1 MNFFKK
7 REYESKVHVS
17 FPEKGFMDQQ
27 QHPFGDEELPFEF
40 RHKPVDEQLQQDN
53 WRGVEE
59 AIRQPEEV
67 QVRRLSWLPA
77 SLAAASLIL
86 VVVGIWWVETRT
98 GTPLMSM
105 EKTSYGEIKTILL
118 PDSSVVMLNGNS
130 SLRMLQQW
138 GAGDNREVWLD
149 GEAYF
154 QVQKQHAARKGFVVH
169 TKQVDVEVL
178 GTKFNVNT
186 RRLQSIVSLEEGKV
200 RLSVHGEVS
209 MVNKDSSIV
218 MRPGQTVVVDASS
231 MPKVNEER
239 NVTAHSGWTK
249 NEFHFDNTSL
259 AEIARLM
266 EDTYG
271 YKMTVADTSLW
282 RLSISG
288 DLRASNIQELIKV
301 LEVTL
306 KTTMRIDR
314 ERKTI
319 YVTRP

>member
-1 MNFFKK
+1 
-7 REYESKVHVS
+7 
-17 FPEKGFMDQQ
+17 MDEQ
-27 QHPFGDEELPFEF
+27 QHPLGHGEFPFEF
-40 RHKPVDEQLQQDN
+40 RPRPVDEQLQQDN
-53 WRGVEE
+53 WRAVDE
-59 AIRQPEEV
+59 AIRQQEETP
-67 QVRRLSWLPA
+67 VRRLPWLRA
-77 SLAAASLIL
+77 SLAAASLLL
-86 VVVGIWWVETRT
+86 VVAGIWYMATRP
-98 GTPLMSM
+98 GTPLMAM
-105 EKTSYGEIKTILL
+105 EKTSYGEVKTILL
-118 PDSSVVMLNGNS
+118 PDSSVVTLNGNS

-138 GAGDNREVWLD
+138 GPGDNREVWLD

-154 QVQKQHAARKGFVVH
+154 QVQKQHAARTGFVVH
-169 TKQVDVEVL
+169 TSQVDVEVL
-178 GTKFNVNT
+178 GTRFNVNT
-186 RRLQSIVSLEEGKV
+186 RRQQSIVSLEEGKV

-209 MVNKDSSIV
+209 LVNKDSAIV

-231 MPKVNEER
+231 SPKVNEDR

-271 YKMTVADTSLW
+271 YKMTVSDTSLW
-282 RLSISG
+282 KLSISG

-314 ERKTI
+314 DRKTI

>member
-1 MNFFKK
+1 
-7 REYESKVHVS
+7 
-17 FPEKGFMDQQ
+17 MDQQ
-27 QHPFGDEELPFEF
+27 QHSFGNGELPFEF
-40 RHKPVDEQLQQDN
+40 RPRPVDEQLQEDN
-53 WRGVEE
+53 WRTIEE
-59 AIRQPEEV
+59 AIRRPEEV
-67 QVRRLSWLPA
+67 PVRRFAWLQA
-77 SLAAASLIL
+77 SLIAASLVLI
-86 VVVGIWWVETRT
+86 VVGIWYVGART
-98 GTPLMSM
+98 GTPLMAL

-130 SLRMLQQW
+130 SIRMLQQW
-138 GAGDNREVWLD
+138 RSGDNREVWLD

-178 GTKFNVNT
+178 GTRFNVNT

-209 MVNKDSSIV
+209 VVNKDSSIV
-218 MRPGQTVVVDASS
+218 MRPGQTAVVDASS
-231 MPKVNEER
+231 TPKVNEDR

-271 YKMTVADTSLW
+271 YRITVADTSLW

-301 LEVTL
+301 MEVTL
-306 KTTMRIDR
+306 KVTMRIDR

>member
-1 MNFFKK
+1 
-7 REYESKVHVS
+7 
-17 FPEKGFMDQQ
+17 MDEQ
-27 QHPFGDEELPFEF
+27 QHPLGHGEFPFEF
-40 RHKPVDEQLQQDN
+40 RPRPEDEQLQQDN
-53 WRGVEE
+53 WRAVEE
-59 AIRQPEEV
+59 AIRQQEETP
-67 QVRRLSWLPA
+67 VRRLPWLRA
-77 SLAAASLIL
+77 SLAAASLL
-86 VVVGIWWVETRT
+86 VVVAGIWYMATRP
-98 GTPLMSM
+98 GTPLMAM
-105 EKTSYGEIKTILL
+105 EKTSYGEVKTILL
-118 PDSSVVMLNGNS
+118 PDSSVVTLNGNS

-138 GAGDNREVWLD
+138 GPGDNREVWLD

-154 QVQKQHAARKGFVVH
+154 QVQKQHAARTGFVVH
-169 TKQVDVEVL
+169 TSQVDVEVL
-178 GTKFNVNT
+178 GTRFNVNT
-186 RRLQSIVSLEEGKV
+186 RRQQSIVSLEEGKV

-209 MVNKDSSIV
+209 LVNKDSAIV

-231 MPKVNEER
+231 SPKVNEDR

-271 YKMTVADTSLW
+271 YKMTVSDTSLW
-282 RLSISG
+282 KLSISG

-314 ERKTI
+314 DRKTI

>member
-1 MNFFKK
+1 
-7 REYESKVHVS
+7 
-17 FPEKGFMDQQ
+17 MDEQ
-27 QHPFGDEELPFEF
+27 QHPLGHGEFPFEF
-40 RHKPVDEQLQQDN
+40 RPRPVDEQLQQDN
-53 WRGVEE
+53 WRAVDE
-59 AIRQPEEV
+59 AIRQQEETP
-67 QVRRLSWLPA
+67 VRRLPWLRA
-77 SLAAASLIL
+77 SLAAASLL
-86 VVVGIWWVETRT
+86 VVVAGIWYMATRP
-98 GTPLMSM
+98 GTPLMAM
-105 EKTSYGEIKTILL
+105 EKTSYGEVKTILL
-118 PDSSVVMLNGNS
+118 PDSSVVTLNGNS

-138 GAGDNREVWLD
+138 GPGDNREVWLD

-154 QVQKQHAARKGFVVH
+154 QVQKQHAARTGFVVH
-169 TKQVDVEVL
+169 TSQVDVEVL
-178 GTKFNVNT
+178 GTRFNVNT
-186 RRLQSIVSLEEGKV
+186 RRQQSIVSLEEGKV

-209 MVNKDSSIV
+209 LVNKDSAIV

-231 MPKVNEER
+231 SPKVNEDR

-271 YKMTVADTSLW
+271 YKMTVSDTSLW
-282 RLSISG
+282 KLSISG

-314 ERKTI
+314 DRKTI

>member
-1 MNFFKK
+1 
-7 REYESKVHVS
+7 
-17 FPEKGFMDQQ
+17 MDEQ
-27 QHPFGDEELPFEF
+27 QHPLGHGEFPFEF
-40 RHKPVDEQLQQDN
+40 RPRPVDEQLQQDN
-53 WRGVEE
+53 WRAVEE
-59 AIRQPEEV
+59 AIRQQEETP
-67 QVRRLSWLPA
+67 VRRLPWLRA
-77 SLAAASLIL
+77 SLAAASLL
-86 VVVGIWWVETRT
+86 VVVAGIWYMATRP
-98 GTPLMSM
+98 GTPLMAM
-105 EKTSYGEIKTILL
+105 EKTSYGEVKTILL
-118 PDSSVVMLNGNS
+118 PDSSVVTLNGNS

-138 GAGDNREVWLD
+138 GPGDNREVWLD

-154 QVQKQHAARKGFVVH
+154 QVQKQHAARTGFVVH
-169 TKQVDVEVL
+169 TSQVDVEVL
-178 GTKFNVNT
+178 GTRFNVNT
-186 RRLQSIVSLEEGKV
+186 RRQQSIVSLEEGKV

-209 MVNKDSSIV
+209 LVNKDSAIV

-231 MPKVNEER
+231 SPKVNEDR

-271 YKMTVADTSLW
+271 YKMTVSDTSLW
-282 RLSISG
+282 KLSISG

-314 ERKTI
+314 DRKTI

>member
-1 MNFFKK
+1 
-7 REYESKVHVS
+7 
-17 FPEKGFMDQQ
+17 MDEQ
-27 QHPFGDEELPFEF
+27 QHPLGHGEFPFEF
-40 RHKPVDEQLQQDN
+40 RPRPEDEQLQQDN
-53 WRGVEE
+53 WRAVEE
-59 AIRQPEEV
+59 AIRQQEETP
-67 QVRRLSWLPA
+67 VRRLPWLRA
-77 SLAAASLIL
+77 SLAAASLL
-86 VVVGIWWVETRT
+86 VVVAGIWYMATRP
-98 GTPLMSM
+98 GTPLMAM
-105 EKTSYGEIKTILL
+105 EKTSYGEVKTILL
-118 PDSSVVMLNGNS
+118 PDSSVVTLNGNS

-138 GAGDNREVWLD
+138 GPGDNREVWLD

-154 QVQKQHAARKGFVVH
+154 QVQKQHAARTGFVVH
-169 TKQVDVEVL
+169 TSQVDVEVL
-178 GTKFNVNT
+178 GTRFNVNT
-186 RRLQSIVSLEEGKV
+186 RRQQSIVSLEEGKV

-209 MVNKDSSIV
+209 LVNKDSAIV

-231 MPKVNEER
+231 SPKVYEDR

-271 YKMTVADTSLW
+271 YKMTVSDTSLW
-282 RLSISG
+282 KLSISG

-314 ERKTI
+314 DRKTI

>member
-1 MNFFKK
+1 
-7 REYESKVHVS
+7 
-17 FPEKGFMDQQ
+17 MDEQ
-27 QHPFGDEELPFEF
+27 QHPFGNGELPFEF
-40 RHKPVDEQLQQDN
+40 RPRPADEQLRQDN
-53 WRGVEE
+53 WKAVEE
-59 AIRQPEEV
+59 AIRRQEEIP
-67 QVRRLSWLPA
+67 VRRLPWLRA
-77 SLAAASLIL
+77 SLAAASILLIA
-86 VVVGIWWVETRT
+86 VGLWWVGTRT
-98 GTPLMSM
+98 GTPLMSQ
-105 EKTSYGEIKTILL
+105 EGTSYGEIKTILL

-138 GAGDNREVWLD
+138 GPRDKREVWLD

-154 QVQKQHAARKGFVVH
+154 QVQKQHSAAKGFIVH

-178 GTKFNVNT
+178 GTRFNVNT
-186 RRLQSIVSLEEGKV
+186 RRQQSVVSLEEGKV

-209 MVNKDSSIV
+209 VVNKDAAIV

-231 MPKVNEER
+231 APKVNEEK

-259 AEIARLM
+259 AEIARLLG
-266 EDTYG
+266 DTYG
-271 YKMTVADTSLW
+271 YKMVVADSSLW
-282 RLSISG
+282 KLSISG

-306 KTTMRIDR
+306 KITMRLER
-314 ERKTI
+314 EGKTI

>member
-1 MNFFKK
+1 
-7 REYESKVHVS
+7 
-17 FPEKGFMDQQ
+17 MDEQ
-27 QHPFGDEELPFEF
+27 QHPLGHGEFPFEF
-40 RHKPVDEQLQQDN
+40 RPRPVDEQLQQDN
-53 WRGVEE
+53 WRAVEE
-59 AIRQPEEV
+59 AIRQQEETP
-67 QVRRLSWLPA
+67 VRRLPWLRA
-77 SLAAASLIL
+77 SLAAASLL
-86 VVVGIWWVETRT
+86 VVVAGIWYMATRP
-98 GTPLMSM
+98 GTPLMAM
-105 EKTSYGEIKTILL
+105 EKTSYGEVKTILL
-118 PDSSVVMLNGNS
+118 PDSSVVTLNGNS

-138 GAGDNREVWLD
+138 GPGDNREVWLD

-154 QVQKQHAARKGFVVH
+154 QVQKQHAARTGFVVH
-169 TKQVDVEVL
+169 TSQVDVEVL
-178 GTKFNVNT
+178 GTRFNVNT
-186 RRLQSIVSLEEGKV
+186 RRQQSIVSLEEGKV

-209 MVNKDSSIV
+209 LVNKDSAIV

-231 MPKVNEER
+231 GPKVNEDR

-271 YKMTVADTSLW
+271 YKMTVSDTSLW
-282 RLSISG
+282 KLSISG

-314 ERKTI
+314 DRKTI

>member
-1 MNFFKK
+1 
-7 REYESKVHVS
+7 
-17 FPEKGFMDQQ
+17 MDPQ
-27 QHPFGDEELPFEF
+27 QHSFDNGEFPFEF
-40 RHKPVDEQLQQDN
+40 RPRPVDEQLREDN
-53 WRGVEE
+53 WRAVED
-59 AIRQPEEV
+59 AIRQPEETP
-67 QVRRLSWLPA
+67 VRRLPWLRA
-77 SLAAASLIL
+77 SLAAASLVL
-86 VVVGIWWVETRT
+86 VLVGIWYVGNRT
-98 GTPLMSM
+98 GTPVMSQ

-118 PDSSVVMLNGNS
+118 PDSSIVMLNGNS

-138 GAGDNREVWLD
+138 GPGDNREVWLE

-178 GTKFNVNT
+178 GTRFNVNT
-186 RRLQSIVSLEEGKV
+186 RRQQSIVSLEEGKV

-209 MVNKDSSIV
+209 VVNKDSAIV
-218 MRPGQTVVVDASS
+218 MRPGETVVVDASS
-231 MPKVNEER
+231 APKLNEDR

-271 YKMTVADTSLW
+271 YKMMVADSSLW
-282 RLSISG
+282 KLSVSG

-306 KTTMRIDR
+306 KVSMRVDR

-319 YVTRP
+319 YVTQP

>member
-1 MNFFKK
+1 
-7 REYESKVHVS
+7 
-17 FPEKGFMDQQ
+17 MDQQ
-27 QHPFGDEELPFEF
+27 QHSFDNGELPFEF
-40 RHKPVDEQLQQDN
+40 RPKPVDEQLREDN
-53 WRGVEE
+53 WRAVEE
-59 AIRQPEEV
+59 AIRQPEEAP
-67 QVRRLSWLPA
+67 VRRLPWLRA
-77 SLAAASLIL
+77 SLAAASLVL
-86 VVVGIWWVETRT
+86 VLVGIWYVGTRT
-98 GTPLMSM
+98 GTPLMSQ

-118 PDSSVVMLNGNS
+118 PDSSIVMLNGNS

-138 GAGDNREVWLD
+138 GPADNREVWLD

-154 QVQKQHAARKGFVVH
+154 QVQKQHSARKGFVVH
-169 TKQVDVEVL
+169 TKEVDVEVL
-178 GTKFNVNT
+178 GTRFNVNT
-186 RRLQSIVSLEEGKV
+186 RRQQSIVSLEEGKV

-209 MVNKDSSIV
+209 VVNKDSAIV

-231 MPKVNEER
+231 APKVNEEK

-271 YKMTVADTSLW
+271 YKMTVTDSSLW
-282 RLSISG
+282 KLSISG

-306 KTTMRIDR
+306 KITMRIDR
-314 ERKTI
+314 EGKII